1 MQSLL
6 MQIKGRFPTVH
17 LAAASICGAIL
28 GITLLL
34 LPSEEVSATRS
45 AFDASTLQHEST
57 DITLNRIRNTL
68 ELPLNQSSDSTLN
81 DSAEKESRSNLDTA
95 NLPSSLGNNKAQ
107 ETSAQSQQAVPAEA
121 PPENWISYTVQKNDN
136 LTSLFKRAG
145 LSATDVY
152 NISNATKTGNELS
165 RLYPGEKLS
174 FNIEGGELKK
184 VKYKMTPLKTLYI
197 ESGAEGYKTRI
208 DERTPVTKQRYAE
221 GVINNSLFVDANNAG
236 VSNNLIMRFA
246 GLFGWDIDFSQDI
259 QPGDT
264 FKIIYN
270 EQFIDGKKISDGNII
285 AAQFTNQGE
294 TFTAIRYTDSENNTS
309 YYTPDG
315 HSMRKAFLRMP
326 VDFARISSGFTT
338 ARKHPVLNKIRAHKG
353 VDYAASTGTPIKA
366 SGDGKVIWLGTKNGF
381 GRTIILQ
388 HGNSIT
394 TLYAHMSKY
403 NSKLKQG
410 SKVKQGQVIGYIG
423 QSGLATGPH
432 LHYEFQVNGAHKNPM
447 TVKFPQA
454 EPVPPKERLAFA
466 TTAKQI
472 VAMLDSRGTTQY
484 ARAN

>member
-1 MQSLL
+1 MHSLL
-6 MQIKGRFPTVH
+6 TQIKGKFPTVH
-17 LAAASICGAIL
+17 LAAASICGAVL
-28 GITLLL
+28 GVTLLL
-34 LPSEEVSATRS
+34 LPSEEVSATRAAQDS
-45 AFDASTLQHEST
+45 STLQHEST
-57 DITLNRIRNTL
+57 DITLNRIRNTIN
-68 ELPLNQSSDSTLN
+68 LPLETSSDTPGSSDSTKDIIEQN
-81 DSAEKESRSNLDTA
+81 QSVTTEEPTA
-95 NLPSSLGNNKAQ
+95 PASDIADIAKTEDN
-107 ETSAQSQQAVPAEA
+107 TPAE
-121 PPENWISYTVQKNDN
+121 ETDNWISYTVQKNDN

-152 NISNATKTGNELS
+152 NVSNATKEDNELA

-174 FNIEGGELKK
+174 FSIEGGALKK
-184 VKYKMTPLKTLYI
+184 VKYKMNALKTLYI
-197 ESGAEGYKTRI
+197 ESNPEGYTTRI
-208 DERTPVTKQRYAE
+208 DERTPITKQRFAE

-236 VSNNLIMRFA
+236 VSSNLIMRFA

-259 QPGDT
+259 QPGDS

-270 EQFIDGKKISDGNII
+270 EQYLDGKKISDGNII

-294 TFTAIRYTDSENNTS
+294 TFTAIRYTDSDNNTS

-381 GRTIILQ
+381 GRTIVLQ
-388 HGNSIT
+388 HGNNIT

-410 SKVKQGQVIGYIG
+410 SRVKQGQVIGYIG

-454 EPVPPKERLAFA
+454 EPVAPKERLAFA
-466 TTAKQI
+466 ATAKQI
-472 VAMLDSRGTTQY
+472 VAMLDNHGSTQY
-484 ARAN
+484 AQAN